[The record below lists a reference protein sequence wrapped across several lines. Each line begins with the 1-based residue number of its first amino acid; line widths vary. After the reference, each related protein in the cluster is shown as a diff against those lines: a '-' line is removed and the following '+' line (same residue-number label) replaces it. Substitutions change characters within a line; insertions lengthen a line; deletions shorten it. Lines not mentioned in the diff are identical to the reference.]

1 MERTLGKLNEYQLTA
16 DALRQQLSLLTASLS
31 ELSMSLEV
39 IRTIKELK
47 PGAEILV
54 PLGSDSFI
62 AAKLATTDRVI
73 TGLGADVA
81 AERSVEDGLVVLEDR
96 RMEVE
101 RALGQAREEL
111 GRLNEKIEAIRPE
124 AERILARLR
133 GEGLSDF

>member
-62 AAKLATTDRVI
+62 AAKLATTDKVI